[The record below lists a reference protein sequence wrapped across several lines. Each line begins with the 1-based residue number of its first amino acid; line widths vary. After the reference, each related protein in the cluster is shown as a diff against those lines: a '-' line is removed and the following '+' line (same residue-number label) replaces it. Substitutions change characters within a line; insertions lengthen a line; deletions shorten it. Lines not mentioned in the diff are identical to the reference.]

1 MSLERSY
8 INYLKEGDFRELI
21 LLVGSIF
28 RVQWVIDS
36 FAEKYPPV
44 RQVVKLFGQTG
55 LKQETKV
62 QERGNLEMMKITSD
76 TLKMLNKLPD
86 DKRQKVD
93 AIVRRHVRACQQ
105 NGFNPENL
113 ERAYIEA
120 IEMVDIEDRFPD
132 PVINEDN
139 RTWEPFRQYDQYISP
154 KAA

>member
-1 MSLERSY
+1 
-8 INYLKEGDFRELI
+8 
-21 LLVGSIF
+21 
-28 RVQWVIDS
+28 
-36 FAEKYPPV
+36 
-44 RQVVKLFGQTG
+44 
-55 LKQETKV
+55 
-62 QERGNLEMMKITSD
+62 MMKITSD
-76 TLKMLNKLPD
+76 TLRLLNKLPD

-132 PVINEDN
+132 PIVNEDN
-139 RTWEPFRQYDQYISP
+139 NRNWEPFRQYDQYVSP